1 MSKIRLLLNISII
14 LLIFISLNAN
24 EINNEKMDQDNN
36 NKKTKTEWTT
46 QALIKYTLKHHGKDN
61 YFICDPLNYISEEE
75 KEVIYYRLETIYTKL
90 NITTVFF
97 ILDKIS
103 LEGLNITNLEKEEN
117 DEFED
122 DEIVYKKTKTQ
133 ISNNS
138 SNITSNDTLIKTEE
152 ERQREFKFYIA
163 EVKTKLF
170 NRKIF
175 AGKESK
181 SLVGIFTVEDLGKYL
196 YVGRDYSDMINK
208 EEIKYLLEG
217 KEYFMEKK
225 NLYVAVDNLFSNF
238 LYRYSPSNLDK
249 FNKFMGFMGEMLG
262 LGAIIF
268 SYYLMNRKKEEQQH
282 QRNSNNNNNKNG
294 KKEEIKEEKKGDKK
308 KEIIEEKKDDNKNN
322 EKEKQD

>member
-1 MSKIRLLLNISII
+1 MARLGLLLNISII
-14 LLIFISLNAN
+14 FLIFISLNAQ
-24 EINNEKMDQDNN
+24 EINTEKNDDNN
-36 NKKTKTEWTT
+36 NQKTTNKWTT
-46 QALIKYTLKHHGKDN
+46 QALVKYTLKHHGKDN
-61 YFICDPLNYISEEE
+61 YFICDPLHYISEEE

-103 LEGLNITNLEKEEN
+103 LDGLNITVLEKEEI

-122 DEIVYKKTKTQ
+122 DEIVYKKNTTQ
-133 ISNNS
+133 NNNDT
-138 SNITSNDTLIKTEE
+138 SNITINGTLVKTEE

-163 EVKTKLF
+163 EVKKKLF

-196 YVGRDYSDMINK
+196 YVGRDYSDMINQ

-217 KEYFMEKK
+217 KEYLMEKK
-225 NLYVAVDNLFSNF
+225 NLYIAVDNLFSNF

-268 SYYLMNRKKEEQQH
+268 SYYLMNRKKEEQQP
-282 QRNSNNNNNKNG
+282 QRNPNNNKKNE
-294 KKEEIKEEKKGDKK
+294 KKEEIKEEKKDDKK
-308 KEIIEEKKDDNKNN
+308 NEIKEEKKDDNKNN

>member
-1 MSKIRLLLNISII
+1 MSKINLLLNISII
-14 LLIFISLNAN
+14 LLIFISSNAN
-24 EINNEKMDQDNN
+24 EINNEKNDRDNN
-36 NKKTKTEWTT
+36 NNKVKTEWTT

-103 LEGLNITNLEKEEN
+103 LDGLNITNLEKEEN

-122 DEIVYKKTKTQ
+122 DEIVYKKNNTQ
-133 ISNNS
+133 NNNNS
-138 SNITSNDTLIKTEE
+138 STNDTLIKTEE

-163 EVKTKLF
+163 EVKKKLF

-196 YVGRDYSDMINK
+196 YVGRDYSDMVNQ

-249 FNKFMGFMGEMLG
+249 FNKFMGFIGEMLG

-268 SYYLMNRKKEEQQH
+268 SYYLMNRKKEEQQP
-282 QRNSNNNNNKNG
+282 QRNPNNNNNKNE
-294 KKEEIKEEKKGDKK
+294 KKEEKKEEKKDDKK
-308 KEIIEEKKDDNKNN
+308 NEIKEEKKDDNKNN